1 MCGRFTLVTPR
12 ERLVSHFRLEHA
24 CELSPRYNVA
34 PNQAVAAVRQ
44 SPAQGRELV
53 MLRWG
58 LIPYWAEG
66 LRGPY
71 GMINARAETLAQR
84 PAFRAAFARR
94 RCLIPADGFYEWKT
108 VHGRKQPYAIRKK
121 DHSLFALAALWER
134 WQGDEQ
140 VVESCAIVT
149 TVANDLVRP
158 LHERMPVVL
167 PPEHYDRWLDPAIH
181 GPAVLQPLLSPA
193 TPEPLIVYPVSTRVN
208 SPKNDDAECLMP
220 LDEIC
225 APRTTA

>member
-1 MCGRFTLVTPR
+1 M
-12 ERLVSHFRLEHA
+12 
-24 CELSPRYNVA
+24 
-34 PNQAVAAVRQ
+34 
-44 SPAQGRELV
+44 
-53 MLRWG
+53 
-58 LIPYWAEG
+58 
-66 LRGPY
+66 RGPY

-121 DHSLFALAALWER
+121 HHSLFALAALWER

-149 TVANDLVRP
+149 TVANDLIRP

-181 GPAVLQPLLSPA
+181 DPAVCSRCSVLLRQSH
-193 TPEPLIVYPVSTRVN
+193 LSSIR
-208 SPKNDDAECLMP
+208 
-220 LDEIC
+220 
-225 APRTTA
+225 